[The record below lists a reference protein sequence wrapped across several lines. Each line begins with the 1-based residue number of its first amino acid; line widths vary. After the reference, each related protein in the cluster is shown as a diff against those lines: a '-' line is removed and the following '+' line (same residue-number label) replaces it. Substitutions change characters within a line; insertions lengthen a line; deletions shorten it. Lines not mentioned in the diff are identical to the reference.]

1 MLYLVERDR
10 EGVETLTQIKS
21 GMKLDK
27 EQPEVY
33 KAMHKVMMAGAKT
46 IATRLIQTGALL
58 RQHYTDLCETTNPA
72 VDAILADKLR
82 GAMYGCKFRYL
93 RSRNSEE
100 DVAMRRQVMQFGI
113 NSGRRDGFYVEFA
126 YIFTPKEQAQ

>member
-1 MLYLVERDR
+1 MLYLVERKG
-10 EGVETLTQIKS
+10 EEEVFTQIKS

-27 EQPEVY
+27 EQPDVY

-46 IATRLIQTGALL
+46 IATRLLQTSALL
-58 RQHYTDLCETTNPA
+58 RQNYIDLCETTNTT

-82 GAMYGCKFRYL
+82 GSMYGCKFRYI
-93 RSRNSEE
+93 RSRNNEE
-100 DVAMRRQVMQFGI
+100 DVALRRQVLQFGI

-126 YIFTPKEQAQ
+126 YIFTPRETAQ

>member
-27 EQPEVY
+27 AQPEVY

-46 IATRLIQTGALL
+46 IATRLLQTGDLL
-58 RQHYTDLCETTNPA
+58 KQNYIDLCETTNPM

-82 GAMYGCKFRYL
+82 GSMYGCKFRYV
-93 RSRNSEE
+93 RSRNNEE
-100 DVAMRRQVMQFGI
+100 DVALGRQVLQFGI
-113 NSGRRDGFYVEFA
+113 NSGRRDGYYVEFA
-126 YIFTPKEQAQ
+126 YIFTPRETAQ